1 MRRPATVRRQ
11 GGDRDESMPS
21 PAGPPGRSPSRYMGS
36 GKLARIRKGPLIR
49 ACGSP
54 QVRHHAGRHPADH
67 RWCHERHRRGRD
79 LPGAGAGSS
88 ATAVP
93 CGRDRGHQ
101 LVHHPAGA
109 NPRRGADGARVEYGL
124 PASSW
129 RWTRSAAFDSTYSVP
144 PPANLDGSRYV
155 TVRYDP
161 SDVTVFLPVSTFE
174 HPSYPRITRQII
186 VGSALC
192 AAALLAIFGWLS
204 RERRRLARAA
214 SGWSGTTGQT
224 PPDAVSTTAGVR

>member
-1 MRRPATVRRQ
+1 
-11 GGDRDESMPS
+11 
-21 PAGPPGRSPSRYMGS
+21 
-36 GKLARIRKGPLIR
+36 
-49 ACGSP
+49 
-54 QVRHHAGRHPADH
+54 
-67 RWCHERHRRGRD
+67 
-79 LPGAGAGSS
+79 
-88 ATAVP
+88 
-93 CGRDRGHQ
+93 
-101 LVHHPAGA
+101 
-109 NPRRGADGARVEYGL
+109 
-124 PASSW
+124 
-129 RWTRSAAFDSTYSVP
+129 
-144 PPANLDGSRYV
+144 V